1 MAQTAILTFT
11 DTEDD
16 EVKVRLSFDPPVKG
30 DAQMTPAIHM
40 AMQALQAV
48 NTQHGEDDEDDE

>member
-1 MAQTAILTFT
+1 MTQKAILTFT

-16 EVKVRLSFDPPVKG
+16 QVKVNMTFDPPVKG
-30 DAQMTPAIHM
+30 DARMTGAIQM

-48 NTQHGEDDEDDE
+48 RDMNDEDGDD

>member
-11 DTEDD
+11 DAEDD
-16 EVKVRLSFDPPVKG
+16 GVKVRLSFDPPVKG

-48 NTQHGEDDEDDE
+48 NNQHGEDDE